1 MNMVESFTCPVPLRH
16 YPQIVLGH
24 GSGGR
29 MMAELIEHLFVPL
42 FANPTLA
49 RLGDSAVLPLDGLG
63 LGTENAGLAFTTDAF
78 VVQPLFFPGGDIGE
92 LAVNGTINDLAMVG
106 ARPLALSAAFILE
119 EGLALDDL
127 GRIATSMA
135 RAAQTAGVP
144 LITGDTKVVNK
155 GHGDGAFITTSG
167 LGLVP
172 AGVQIGP
179 DRARPGDVVLVSGT
193 LGDHGMAVMS
203 MREGLEFETAIESD
217 TAPLHT
223 LVAELLAAV
232 PDVRCLRDPTR
243 GGLAATLNEF
253 ARASQVGILFDERVV
268 PVRPAVRSACEMLGL
283 DPFYVANEGKLV
295 AVVPPEKA
303 EVALMT
309 MRRHPLGHDAALIG
323 QVVADHPGVV
333 AARTLIGS
341 TRVVDLPAGE
351 LLPRIC

>member
-1 MNMVESFTCPVPLRH
+1 MNIVESFTCPVPLRH

-49 RLGDSAVLPLDGLG
+49 RLGDSAVLPLDGLE
-63 LGTENAGLAFTTDAF
+63 LRTENAGLAFTTDAF
-78 VVQPLFFPGGDIGE
+78 VVQPLFFPGGDIGK

-119 EGLALDDL
+119 EGLALNDL
-127 GRIATSMA
+127 GQIATSMA
-135 RAAQTAGVP
+135 RAAQVAGVP

-155 GHGDGAFITTSG
+155 GHGDGVFITTSG

-172 AGVQIGP
+172 AGIQIGP
-179 DRARPGDVVLVSGT
+179 DRARPGDAILVSGT
-193 LGDHGMAVMS
+193 LGDHGIAVMS

-253 ARASQVGILFDERVV
+253 ARASQAGILFDERAV

-295 AVVPPEKA
+295 AVIPPEKA
-303 EVALMT
+303 EIALMT
-309 MRRHPLGHDAALIG
+309 MRRHPLGQDAAIIG